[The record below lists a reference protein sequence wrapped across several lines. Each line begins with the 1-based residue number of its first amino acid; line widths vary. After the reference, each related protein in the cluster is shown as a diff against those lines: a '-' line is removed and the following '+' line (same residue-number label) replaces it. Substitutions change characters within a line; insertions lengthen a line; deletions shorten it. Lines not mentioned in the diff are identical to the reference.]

1 MRKIRIGIMGAASIA
16 QRSMIPAIQSLSKL
30 YELVGIA
37 SRSKEKANQMAD
49 KFGCEPIYGYEELIE
64 RTDIDAV
71 YMPLPTGLHKEWV
84 LKSLSKGKHIYVEK
98 SMAKSYSDCQIMVD
112 VARKKG
118 LLLMEGYMFVYH
130 SQHQKVLDILS
141 SGAIGDI
148 RHFFASFGFPPFPDK
163 NNFRYDKE
171 IGGGALM
178 DCAGYTIRA
187 ATLILQQH
195 LHVKSSFVYFDESE
209 NNIYGSGFLVGDKG
223 VPVSVSFGFDNF
235 YQCRYEIWG
244 NKGKLILTKAF
255 TPKEKESPL
264 LYLETAAGVQQ
275 IVCDSDN
282 HFVKAMIEFAYSINN
297 RKNESHYNDALEQSR
312 LLDEM
317 LNLSKMIQ

>member
-1 MRKIRIGIMGAASIA
+1 MKKIRIGIMGAASIA
-16 QRSMIPAIQSLSKL
+16 QRSMIPAIQSLSEL

-37 SRSKEKANQMAD
+37 SRSEEKANQMANR
-49 KFGCEPIYGYEELIE
+49 FGCEPIYGYDELLE

-71 YMPLPTGLHKEWV
+71 YMPLPTGLHREWV
-84 LKSLSKGKHIYVEK
+84 LKTLSKGKHIYVEK
-98 SMAKSYSDCQIMVD
+98 SMAKSYSDCQMMVD
-112 VARKKG
+112 VARKKE

-130 SQHQKVLDILS
+130 LQHQKVLDILRL
-141 SGAIGDI
+141 GTIGNI
-148 RHFFASFGFPPFPDK
+148 RHFFASFGFPPFLDK
-163 NNFRYDKE
+163 NNFRYDKK

-187 ATLILQQH
+187 ATLILQQR
-195 LHVKSSFVYFDESE
+195 LHVKSSFVYFD
-209 NNIYGSGFLVGDKG
+209 NNANSIYGSSFLVGDKG

-235 YQCRYEIWG
+235 YQCKYEIWG
-244 NKGKLILTKAF
+244 SKGKLIVTKAF

-264 LYLETAAGVQQ
+264 LYLESSTGVQQ

-282 HFVKAMIEFAYSINN
+282 HFIKAMIEFAYSINN
-297 RKNESHYNDALEQSR
+297 KKNEIHYNDALEQSK

-317 LNLSKMIQ
+317 LNLSK